1 VATYNNSAEEV
12 CNLETQK
19 IGTVEIIRVSRL
31 GSGLY
36 LRLGADLVAAFG
48 LKKGDRLRV
57 EIKEVIKTG
66 EEEGSQR

>member
-1 VATYNNSAEEV
+1 LT
-12 CNLETQK
+12 ETQK

-66 EEEGSQR
+66 DE